1 MNDTTI
7 TQPRVLSLGAQTMLR
22 GLAISMVVLGH
33 SIALIIDNLPLS
45 EQIVAGIFGKLTAPC
60 VFFFVVLMGYGQ
72 GLKKKRIART
82 QVIQRVTNILYPY
95 LFWATISFIL
105 YHILKEP
112 FWYPFTGQGLYE
124 NLPMLI
130 QYIAS
135 MGSFTISW
143 QYYFLG
149 IYLFFQWYAYR
160 IRHQSDGQL
169 WKTTNFLLFF
179 HAGFLTVITLIL
191 WIAPPEKIP
200 LPFMSAF
207 IYPNPI
213 AWGFAFY
220 LGFYLG
226 AKKTGVLPKKTRLE
240 PFLFLILW
248 AFGSFELVFL
258 LRKWGG
264 VLVIDQF
271 TLSGFLFGLV
281 FLIIIMRFVIR
292 QTERMASGFS
302 TAWHRWLMRFGKHSL
317 LIFLLHLP
325 FQWFILMAIERLFGF
340 PFHSFFRILILAGSG
355 LYVPYAIGTAAQKI
369 PGRLRKA
376 MIGF

>member
-1 MNDTTI
+1 MNDPMNN
-7 TQPRVLSLGAQTMLR
+7 QPRVLSLGAQTMLR

-33 SIALIIDNLPLS
+33 SIALIIDNLQLS
-45 EQIVAGIFGKLTAPC
+45 EQIVAGIVGKLTAPC
-60 VFFFVVLMGYGQ
+60 VFFFVILMGYGQ
-72 GLKKKRIART
+72 GLKKKRISRA

-95 LFWATISFIL
+95 LFWASISFIL
-105 YHILKEP
+105 YLILKEP
-112 FWYPFTGQGLYE
+112 FWYPFTGRGLYG
-124 NLPMLI
+124 NLPLLI

-135 MGSFTISW
+135 MGSFMISW

-160 IRHQSDGQL
+160 IRHQSEGQL
-169 WKTTNFLLFF
+169 WKTTRFMLMF
-179 HAGFLTVITLIL
+179 HASFLTVITLIL
-191 WIAPPEKIP
+191 WMGRPDQIP

-213 AWGFAFY
+213 AWAFAFY
-220 LGFYLG
+220 FGFYLG
-226 AKKTGVLPKKTRLE
+226 TKKTGVLPKKSWLE
-240 PFLFLILW
+240 SFLFLILW

-281 FLIIIMRFVIR
+281 FLVIIVRYVIR
-292 QTERMASGFS
+292 QTERMARGI
-302 TAWHRWLMRFGKHSL
+302 TTLWHRWLMRFGKHSL

-325 FQWFILMAIERLFGF
+325 FQWFILMAIEGLAGF
-340 PFHSFFRILILAGSG
+340 PLHPFFRLMILAGSG
-355 LYVPYAIGTAAQKI
+355 LFVPYAIGTAAQKI